1 MIANA
6 ASVAVWCWTSS
17 LRIGPIPIDDAVIG
31 LRHWQPQ
38 IQMGEL
44 STTIENTITDLNNIN
59 NHSFLNIMYI
69 LNQNYELNFID
80 VDMCNMLY
88 VFLMWGGLY
97 DLFWRYRQYR
107 PCLRWELVSWFY
119 EPWDDSFQSCTGL
132 LIKISSG
139 IWLMSQVFIWLFI
152 WTNNQINHI

>member
-59 NHSFLNIMYI
+59 NNHSFLNIMYI

-80 VDMCNMLY
+80 VDM
-88 VFLMWGGLY
+88 
-97 DLFWRYRQYR
+97 
-107 PCLRWELVSWFY
+107 
-119 EPWDDSFQSCTGL
+119 
-132 LIKISSG
+132 
-139 IWLMSQVFIWLFI
+139 
-152 WTNNQINHI
+152 